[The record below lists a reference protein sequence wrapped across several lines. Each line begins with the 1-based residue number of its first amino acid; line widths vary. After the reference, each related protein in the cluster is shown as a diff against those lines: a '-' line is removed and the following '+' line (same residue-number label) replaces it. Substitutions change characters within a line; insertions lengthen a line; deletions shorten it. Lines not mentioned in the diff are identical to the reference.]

1 MNRKLTYL
9 KVLFTIAGVLLM
21 AVVQAQT
28 KKITGQVVAGDDH
41 SPIPG
46 VSITIKGTSNGTQT
60 NIDGAFSL
68 QAASNAILVFR
79 TIGYDTQEVAVGD
92 KTIINI
98 TLHAENKN
106 LNEVLVVG
114 YGTQTRTTTTSAV
127 AKLDN
132 QVLATAPRANVANAL
147 QGTVSGLQV
156 ISSSGAPGTTPSII
170 LRGGAS
176 INNPSGPLVVV
187 DGVVRSYQDIPEQDI
202 ASIDIL
208 KDAASTAIYGARAN
222 NGVIL
227 ITTKHGKAGSSE
239 LTYKFTTG
247 FNQQRQ
253 GYKYLNA
260 GDYIYYTRL
269 GGVNSGRTLAA
280 INSSRGNGLLTD
292 PANLATFDIQTETPA
307 NIGLLQQG
315 WQDMDDPANPGN
327 RIIFKDHGGE
337 VANALFRNTQTE
349 DHYINASGGDD
360 KAKYY
365 ASFDYYN
372 EPGTVLGASY
382 HRYSGNFNGSY
393 KVKPNIEVSSGVTF
407 TTSSEYGSYGA
418 NNSNGN
424 DANTFYRTLSLWPT
438 FNPWLDAVHTQPNPG
453 NGGITDGNPLYTI
466 ATNKGSN
473 IVNRIAANA
482 SVKWDI
488 VKGLSAS
495 FTGAGVLV
503 TNENQ
508 SFQYAQQTYANVF
521 ATPQTYSSVARPAS
535 ASYSRNFEQQ
545 YDLDLNYARSFGK
558 HNFSL
563 LVGAEY
569 LDNIS
574 FSNIVSG
581 TGAPTDLIS
590 TVNASTIF
598 TAGGGNSSNDAEN
611 RLISTLARFNYDF
624 DQKYLFTFVIRE
636 DGASQLAYAQ
646 RIGYFPGMSA
656 GWNVQKENFFQNSA
670 LSKVIST
677 LKPRVSY
684 GSNGNLGGLGNYD
697 VQGVYNTTTAYN
709 GLGGISS
716 GTPANP
722 ILKWETSSSI
732 DAGLDLGLF
741 HDRISLIAEYYNRKN
756 SNLLTNIPL
765 PSYLGYSALETND
778 GTYQNT
784 GFEFTLRANII
795 NHPNGLRLDFGATAS
810 FDKNKVLKLPNNGNE
825 NNRQGGLQIWNPKTG
840 ALQWVGGIQQGQPLG
855 QVYAYKE
862 LGIFKDA
869 AEVSAIAGNRVDQVA
884 NITGPNLAA
893 GAGGHITPG
902 DVNWQDVNGD
912 GIINSQDQVYIG
924 NIFPTW
930 HGGFNFNAAYRNFSL
945 YARFE
950 YSGGNVI
957 YNDFEARSMGQYQGT
972 FNIISEIKNAWT
984 PTNTNTMIPKDYY
997 ADQVVGSKQ
1006 NYTRANN
1013 ASNGAING
1021 NNSYFYQS
1029 GNYLA
1034 GREFTLSYDF
1044 AKALLA
1050 KTHAFS
1056 KVRLY
1061 ASGNNLFY
1069 IKKTNIPDPQAPSN
1083 GIYIG
1088 SYPVAR
1094 TYVLGLQ
1101 ASF

>member
-1 MNRKLTYL
+1 MNPKLTYL

-28 KKITGQVVAGDDH
+28 KKITGQVIAGDDH

-46 VSITIKGTSNGTQT
+46 VSITIKGTSSGTQT
-60 NIDGAFSL
+60 NVDGVFSL
-68 QAASNAILVFR
+68 QAASNAVLVFR
-79 TIGYDTQEVAVGD
+79 TIGYDTQEVLVGD

-114 YGTQTRTTTTSAV
+114 YGTQSRATTSSAV

-132 QVLATAPRANVANAL
+132 QVLATAPRSNIASAL

-156 ISSSGAPGTTPSII
+156 ITTSGAPGTSPTII

-176 INNPSGPLVVV
+176 INNPAGPLIVV
-187 DGVVRSYQDIPEQDI
+187 DGVVRSYNDIPAEDI

-227 ITTKHGKAGSSE
+227 ITTKRGKAGTGE
-239 LTYKFTTG
+239 INYKFTTG
-247 FNQQRQ
+247 FNQERQ
-253 GYKYLNA
+253 GYSFLDA
-260 GDYIYYTRL
+260 QDYIYYGRL

-280 INSSRGNGLLTD
+280 INASRGYGLLTD
-292 PANLATFDIQTETPA
+292 PANLATFDIQAETPG

-327 RIIFKDHGGE
+327 RIIFKDHNGQ

-349 DHYINASGGDD
+349 DHYVSASGGDD
-360 KAKYY
+360 KATYY

-372 EPGTVLGASY
+372 EPGVVVGASY

-393 KVKPNIEVSSGVTF
+393 KVKPNVLVSSGMTF
-407 TTSSEYGSYGA
+407 TTSSEYGSLGA

-424 DANTFYRTLSLWPT
+424 DANTFYRSLSLWPT
-438 FNPWLDAVHTQPNPG
+438 FNPWLDAAHTQPNPG
-453 NGGITDGNPLYTI
+453 NGGTTDGNPLYTI
-466 ATNKGSN
+466 ATNKASN
-473 IVNRIAANA
+473 IIDRIAGNA
-482 SVKWDI
+482 SIKWDI
-488 VKGLSAS
+488 AKGLSAS

-503 TNENQ
+503 TTENQ
-508 SFQYAQQTYANVF
+508 TFQDAQQTYANVF
-521 ATPQTYSSVARPAS
+521 AVPQTYSSVSRPAI
-535 ASYSRNFEQQ
+535 ATYSRNFEQQ
-545 YDLDLNYARSFGK
+545 YDLDLNYSKSIGK
-558 HNFSL
+558 HNFSV

-574 FSNIVSG
+574 YNNSVEG

-590 TVNASTIF
+590 TVNASTLF
-598 TAGGGNSSNDAEN
+598 TATGNTSGDAEN
-611 RLISTLARFNYDF
+611 RLISTLARVNYDY
-624 DQKYLFTFVIRE
+624 DQKYLFTFVLRE

-646 RIGYFPGMSA
+646 RIGFFPGMSA
-656 GWNVQKENFFQNSA
+656 GWNVQKEDFFQNSVV
-670 LSKVIST
+670 SKVIST

-684 GSNGNLGGLGNYD
+684 GENANLGALGNYD
-697 VQGVYNTTTAYN
+697 VQGIYNTTTAYN
-709 GLGGISS
+709 GLGGITS

-722 ILKWETSSSI
+722 VLKWETSKSI
-732 DAGLDLGLF
+732 DAGFDLGLF
-741 HDRISLIAEYYNRKN
+741 HDRITLIAEYYNRKN
-756 SNLLTNIPL
+756 SNLLTSIPL
-765 PSYLGYSALETND
+765 PSYLGYSSLETND

-784 GFEFTLRANII
+784 GFEFTLKANII
-795 NHPNGLRLDFGATAS
+795 NNPGGFRLDFGATAS
-810 FDKNKVLKLPNNGNE
+810 FDKNKVLQLPNNGNV
-825 NNRQGGLQIWNPKTG
+825 NNRQGGLQIWNPKIG
-840 ALQWVGGIQQGQPLG
+840 ALQYVGGVQQGQPLG

-862 LGIFKDA
+862 LGVFANA
-869 AEVSAIAGNRVDQVA
+869 AQVQAVAGNRVDNIA

-902 DVNWQDVNGD
+902 DVNWEDVNGD
-912 GIINSQDQVYIG
+912 GIIDSRDQVYIG

-930 HGGFNFNAAYRNFSL
+930 HGGFNLNAAYKNFSF

-957 YNDFEARSMGQYQGT
+957 YNDFEARSLGQYQGT
-972 FNIISEIKNAWT
+972 FNMISLMKDSWT

-1013 ASNGAING
+1013 ASNSNVNS

-1034 GREFTLSYDF
+1034 AREFTLSYDF
-1044 AKALLA
+1044 SKALLA

-1056 KVRLY
+1056 RLRIY

-1069 IKKTNIPDPQAPSN
+1069 IKNTSIPDPEAPSN

-1088 SYPVAR
+1088 GYPVAR
-1094 TYVLGLQ
+1094 TYVLGAQ
-1101 ASF
+1101 VSF